1 VANAVDVGINFFDS
15 AAVYGWGRSEEYLG
29 RALKELGLR
38 DRVYIA
44 TKIHGEWL
52 RRVDILTSVEN
63 QRRRLGVDAIDLYQ
77 IHWPACWHNTTHL
90 RDHENSREAGKPGLG
105 EVHRPDLLPA
115 LKGSSWAV
123 HRRPRPAFS
132 GPSGGGH
139 GATRASTADHTP
151 PTGGP
156 NYVHVRLFKLFPTPA
171 LKGEAFHYL

>member
-1 VANAVDVGINFFDS
+1 VAKAVDVGINFFDT
-15 AAVYGWGRSEEYLG
+15 AAVYGRGRSEEYLG
-29 RALKELGLR
+29 RAVKELDLR

-77 IHWPACWHNTTHL
+77 IHWPACWHNTPICETIGGA
-90 RDHENSREAGKPGLG
+90 DKPGLG

-115 LKGSSWAV
+115 LKGSSWAA
-123 HRRPRPAFS
+123 HQAPSPGLQRPLGRGSWSYPGQHRGSHATNRRP
-132 GPSGGGH
+132 
-139 GATRASTADHTP
+139 
-151 PTGGP
+151 
-156 NYVHVRLFKLFPTPA
+156 NYLHVRLFKLFPTPA